1 MCRVI
6 LFFNTLK
13 SGQGEKYEILQRG
26 VALALLTTF
35 TLASE
40 TVWRM
45 SRIKPTKLQFCT
57 PMIIWAFLA
66 Q

>member
-1 MCRVI
+1 MMSVI

-13 SGQGEKYEILQRG
+13 SGQGEKYEIIERG

-40 TVWRM
+40 AALRM

-57 PMIIWAFLA
+57 PMIIMGFLA